1 MQYIQGSSRHQTYF
15 STLENQVS
23 PDNPVRL
30 IDGFVD
36 KLHLQ
41 KLGFAKPFTAAKD
54 ARPMRPPYF

>member
-23 PDNPVRL
+23 ADNPVRL

-41 KLGFAKPFTAAKD
+41 KSIYMATLIRSVAA
-54 ARPMRPPYF
+54 AN